1 MEVPTARPEQ
11 KGPRLRSWFRYA
23 GRAGVILG
31 AVCAGVIL
39 AAVAYGVALFVFEPE
54 GAPGVARATAFKCFT
69 RAERAY
75 FRQLRRIA
83 DDRREHL
90 DTVRGSMTG
99 LRDDRQLA
107 QDPEWRQEL
116 YARMARFTTRS
127 REMAQINGPPST
139 RAIQQNLSSM
149 SESATSF
156 AKKYLHG
163 VRAGDTGSIAEARV
177 ALRDA
182 QLRMLRTQEMGR
194 ELCD

>member
-11 KGPRLRSWFRYA
+11 EEPRPRSWFRYA
-23 GRAGVILG
+23 GRVGVILG
-31 AVCAGVIL
+31 VVCAGVIL
-39 AAVAYGVALFVFEPE
+39 AALAYGVVLLVFEPE
-54 GAPGVARATAFKCFT
+54 GVARATAFKCFT

-90 DTVRGSMTG
+90 DTVQESMKT

-163 VRAGDTGSIAEARV
+163 VRAGDTGSIAEARL
-177 ALRDA
+177 ALRGA
-182 QLRMLRTQEMGR
+182 QLRMLRTQELGR